1 MKKNSEKIITA
12 QTMAND
18 LVAEVSAMI
27 NQDIINKEN
36 VQKLKKRLEELA
48 EEINS
53 IKTKEVDF

>member
-1 MKKNSEKIITA
+1 MKKNNEKIITA

-53 IKTKEVDF
+53 IKTKEVDL

>member
-1 MKKNSEKIITA
+1 MKKNNEKIITA
-12 QTMAND
+12 QAMAND

>member
-1 MKKNSEKIITA
+1 MKKNNEKIITA

-53 IKTKEVDF
+53 INTKEIDL